1 MEAQGSPWKGLAMD
15 RCPKPARAL
24 ERQMGAL
31 GAPNVA
37 VLAAFLKLPRLVGPV
52 ACLKSPK
59 LANFRSF
66 FRFAEMYLQKC
77 KSVAKKFEF

>member
-1 MEAQGSPWKGLAMD
+1 MD
-15 RCPKPARAL
+15 RCPRWLKPARAL

-59 LANFRSF
+59 LA
-66 FRFAEMYLQKC
+66 
-77 KSVAKKFEF
+77 FEF